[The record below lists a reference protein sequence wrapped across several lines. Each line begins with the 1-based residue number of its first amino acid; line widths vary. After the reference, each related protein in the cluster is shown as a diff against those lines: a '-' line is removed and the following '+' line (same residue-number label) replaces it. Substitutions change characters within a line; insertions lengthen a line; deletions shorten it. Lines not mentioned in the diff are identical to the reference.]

1 MLSEIGSNVLEC
13 CLLFTNITIL
23 NSVIKIGKNVF
34 PPNCKIINED

>member
-23 NSVIKIGKNVF
+23 NCVLSNFKNKYF
-34 PPNCKIINED
+34 KYYNF